1 MPISELKLAK
11 ELIRRP
17 SITPKDAG
25 AINILA
31 KKLRSLGFKCQLI
44 NFKNIKN
51 LYAKLG
57 KSSPNFCYAGHTDVV
72 PPGNISDWSVNPF
85 KPTVKNNKL
94 IGRGANDMKASIAC
108 FVAAVSRFKAKNK
121 KFNGSISLLITGD
134 EEGVA
139 INGTKRVV
147 EYLKRKR
154 EKINFCLVG
163 EPTNPNKLGEMIKIG
178 RRGSITGRLTITGTQ
193 GHVAYPHRANNP
205 SNTIVNILKRIK
217 ETKLDNGT
225 KKVVKYLKRK
235 KEKINFC
242 LVGEPTNPNKLGEM
256 IKIGRRGSIT
266 GRLTVIG
273 TQGHVAYPHIA
284 NNPSNTLVKILKK
297 IKEVKLDKGTKNFQP
312 SNLEITKINIDN
324 HTDNVIPGS
333 ANAVFNIRYN
343 DKHSSSSLKRKLNK
357 IFRSI
362 TRKAKCKFNIKYEV
376 SGEAFLTKPNKTTYM
391 IQNTIKK
398 ITGIKPKLST
408 AGGTSDAR
416 FIRKIAPCLEF
427 GLVGKTMHKIDESVP
442 LPDLK
447 KLTNIYLNILENY
460 FK

>member
-11 ELIRRP
+11 ELIRKP

-25 AINILA
+25 AINLLA
-31 KKLRSLGFKCQLI
+31 KNLRSLGFNCKII

-85 KPTVKNNKL
+85 RPVVKNNRL

-108 FVAAVSRFKAKNK
+108 FIAAVSKFKTQNK
-121 KFNGSISLLITGD
+121 KFKGSISLLITGD
-134 EEGVA
+134 EEGIA

-147 EYLKRKR
+147 KYLKRKR

-163 EPTNPNKLGEMIKIG
+163 EPTNQNKLGEMIKIG
-178 RRGSITGRLTITGTQ
+178 RRGSMTGRLTIIGSQ

-205 SNTIVNILKRIK
+205 SNTMIKILKRIK
-217 ETKLDNGT
+217 EL
-225 KKVVKYLKRK
+225 
-235 KEKINFC
+235 
-242 LVGEPTNPNKLGEM
+242 
-256 IKIGRRGSIT
+256 
-266 GRLTVIG
+266 
-273 TQGHVAYPHIA
+273 
-284 NNPSNTLVKILKK
+284 
-297 IKEVKLDKGTKNFQP
+297 KLDKGTKNFQP

-324 HTDNVIPGS
+324 HADNVIPGS
-333 ANAVFNIRYN
+333 ANAVFNIRFN
-343 DKHSSSSLKRKLNK
+343 DRHSAGSLKRKLNN

-362 TRKAKCKFNIKYEV
+362 TKKAKCKFRIQYEV
-376 SGEAFLTKPNKTTYM
+376 SGESFLTKPNKTTYM

-398 ITGIKPKLST
+398 ITCIKPKLST
-408 AGGTSDAR
+408 SGGTSDAR
-416 FIRKIAPCLEF
+416 FIRNIAPCLEF
-427 GLVGKTMHKIDESVP
+427 GLVGKTMHKVDESVSVS
-442 LPDLK
+442 DLK
-447 KLTNIYLNILENY
+447 KLTKIYQNILINY

>member
-25 AINILA
+25 TINLLA
-31 KKLRSLGFKCQLI
+31 KNLRSLGFKCNLI

-57 KSSPNFCYAGHTDVV
+57 RSSPNFCYAGHTDVV
-72 PPGNISDWSVNPF
+72 PPGKISDWSVNPF
-85 KPTVKNNKL
+85 KPVVKKNKL

-121 KFNGSISLLITGD
+121 KFKGSISLLITGD
-134 EEGVA
+134 EEGLA

-147 EYLKRKR
+147 EYLKKRR
-154 EKINFCLVG
+154 EKINFCIVG
-163 EPTNPNKLGEMIKIG
+163 EPTN
-178 RRGSITGRLTITGTQ
+178 
-193 GHVAYPHRANNP
+193 AN
-205 SNTIVNILKRIK
+205 R
-217 ETKLDNGT
+217 
-225 KKVVKYLKRK
+225 
-235 KEKINFC
+235 
-242 LVGEPTNPNKLGEM
+242 LGEM

-273 TQGHVAYPHIA
+273 TQGHVAYPHRA
-284 NNPSNTLVKILKK
+284 NNPSNAMVKILKR
-297 IKEVKLDKGTKNFQP
+297 IKETKLDKGTKNFQA

-324 HTDNVIPGS
+324 HADNVIPGS
-333 ANAVFNIRYN
+333 ANAVFNIRFN
-343 DKHSSSSLKRKLNK
+343 NKHSSSSLKRKLNA
-357 IFRSI
+357 IFKSI
-362 TRKAKCKFNIKYEV
+362 TKGEKCKFKVQYEV
-376 SGEAFLTKPNKTTYM
+376 SGQAFLTKPNKTTYM
-391 IQNTIKK
+391 IQNIIKK
-398 ITGIKPKLST
+398 ITKIKPKLST

-442 LPDLK
+442 VSDLK
-447 KLTNIYLNILENY
+447 KLTKIYLNILENY